1 MSFTVGDR
9 LEEWA
14 KYDSPIINERDQ
26 CAISV
31 CQLGDGRF
39 LFWHSGISWQ
49 GVRGCRF
56 GPGLLARAGLLAS
69 YFKFSHH
76 FFDINAL
83 RRKQVVQGFAGF
95 FQGSDIS
102 VSVALRGD
110 EVANRLAV
118 PRDGH
123 GCAGRDVFRQACAEL
138 LNTYFGRFHDF
149 YPLVRHRKLVNPSVH
164 NFAFSVVCQADVPLF
179 SC

>member
-56 GPGLLARAGLLAS
+56 GPGLLAQAGLLAS
-69 YFKFSHH
+69 RLKFSHH
-76 FFDINAL
+76 FFDIDAL

-95 FQGSDIS
+95 FQGSDIG

-110 EVANRLAV
+110 EVADGLPV
-118 PRDGH
+118 PCDGH
-123 GCAGRDVFRQACAEL
+123 GRAGRDVFRHACAKL
-138 LNTYFGRFHDF
+138 FDAYFGGFHDF
-149 YPLVRHRKLVNPSVH
+149 YPLIRRRVLVNPSVH
-164 NFAFSVVCQADVPLF
+164 NFAFSVVYRADVPLF